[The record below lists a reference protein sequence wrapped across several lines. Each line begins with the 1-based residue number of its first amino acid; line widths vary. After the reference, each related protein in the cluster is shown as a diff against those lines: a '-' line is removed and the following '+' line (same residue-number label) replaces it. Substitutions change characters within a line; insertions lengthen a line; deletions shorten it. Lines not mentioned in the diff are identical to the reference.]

1 MDHIAID
8 LGSRESQICIRS
20 AEGTILEEKRWDTR
34 KLDAFLGKRPPSRVI
49 VETCAEAFRVADV
62 AQAAGHEVRVVAAT
76 LVSALG
82 VGERGTKTD
91 TRDARKLSEVSTRV
105 ELASVHIPSHESRAT
120 KSFCGAREQMVESRT
135 GHINV
140 VRGWMRTQGVRIPT
154 GKAETF
160 TVRVRKQIASRP
172 MHIEV
177 TLDVLDKLSE
187 AIAKMDDELATR
199 AKSHDVCRRLM
210 SVPGVGPVVAMRFVA
225 TLDEIGRFDSAHKV
239 EAYLGLTPGE
249 HSSGERQQRTGI
261 TKAGSP
267 RMRWALVQ
275 AAWAARR
282 SRGNHPLLAWATEV
296 EKRRGKR
303 VAAIALARKLA
314 GILFAI
320 WRDGTLYNPREA
332 ARAPNP

>member
-1 MDHIAID
+1 
-8 LGSRESQICIRS
+8 
-20 AEGTILEEKRWDTR
+20 
-34 KLDAFLGKRPPSRVI
+34 VI
-49 VETCAEAFRVADV
+49 IETCAEAFHVADL
-62 AQAAGHEVRVVAAT
+62 ARNAGHEVRVVPAT
-76 LVSALG
+76 LVRTLG
-82 VGERGTKTD
+82 VGEHGTKTD

-105 ELASVHIPSHESRAT
+105 DLPSVHVPTTAAREI

-135 GHINV
+135 GLINV
-140 VRGWMRTQGVRIPT
+140 VRGWMRTQGVHVTT

-160 TVRVRKQIASRP
+160 PLRVRKQIATRP

-177 TLDVLDKLSE
+177 TLEALDALNA
-187 AIAKMDDELATR
+187 AITKMDDELATR

-225 TLDEIGRFDSAHKV
+225 TLDDITRFENAHKV
-239 EAYLGLTPGE
+239 ESYIGLTPGE
-249 HSSGERQQRTGI
+249 RSSGERHQRTGI

-282 SRGNHPLLAWATEV
+282 SRGNHPLLAWVSEV

-303 VAAIALARKLA
+303 VAAVALARKLA

-320 WRDGTLYNPREA
+320 WRDGTLYNPNDAVAMPATPRVVA
-332 ARAPNP
+332 